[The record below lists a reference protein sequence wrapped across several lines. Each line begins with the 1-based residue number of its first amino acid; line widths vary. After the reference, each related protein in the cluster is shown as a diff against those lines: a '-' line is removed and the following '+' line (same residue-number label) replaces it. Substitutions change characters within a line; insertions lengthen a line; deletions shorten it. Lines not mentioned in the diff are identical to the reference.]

1 MAERLFII
9 GNEAVGWGALMADCD
24 AFFGYPITPQNETTE
39 WFAREY
45 PKRGKVF
52 FQTTSETSSI
62 NMVYGA
68 AACGVRA
75 MTSTS
80 GPGWG
85 LMQET
90 MSHLVNAQLPAV
102 IVLVQ
107 RGGPGQGTTRQA
119 QTDYFSATR
128 GGGQGGYK
136 TIVLCPASVQETH
149 DLVQLAFL
157 LADKYRNPVIVLTDA
172 VIGLTTEA
180 IEVKKINFGP
190 LPPKDWAVRGL
201 ENQPDGRARFI
212 TSSHGLDPRIYPNY
226 LALLTHLKEKYHRI
240 EEAEVRYETHQ
251 TEDAELILVAYGYPA
266 GVCRQA
272 LEMARDEGLRVGL
285 ARLITAWPFPYQVI
299 REKAQKGVQFL
310 VVEDSLGQMV
320 EDVKLAAEGRGKVHF
335 LGVFARHSPAEM
347 GLIFPERV
355 VEEIGR
361 ILYE

>member
-1 MAERLFII
+1 MSENMFVI

-39 WFAREY
+39 WFAREF

-52 FQTTSETSSI
+52 FQTASETASI
-62 NMVYGA
+62 NTVYGA

-75 MTSTS
+75 MTSTAS
-80 GPGWG
+80 PGWG

-90 MSHLVNAQLPAV
+90 MSHLANAQLPAV
-102 IVLVQ
+102 LVLVQ

-119 QTDYFSATR
+119 QTDYFSVTR

-149 DLVQLAFL
+149 DLIQLAFY
-157 LADKYRNPVIVLTDA
+157 LADKYRITAIILTDA

-180 IEVKKINFGP
+180 LEVKKIDFDP
-190 LPPKDWAVRGL
+190 LPPKDWAARGRD
-201 ENQPDGRARFI
+201 NQPDGQPRFV
-212 TSSHGLDPRIYPNY
+212 TSSHGLDPRMYPTY
-226 LALLTHLKEKYHRI
+226 LALMTDLNQKYKRI
-240 EEAEVRYETHQ
+240 EEAEVRYEAHQ
-251 TEDAELILVAYGYPA
+251 TEDAELILIAYGYPS

-272 LEMARDEGLRVGL
+272 LEMARAEGLRVGL
-285 ARLITAWPFPYQVI
+285 IRLITVWPFPTQVI
-299 REKAQKGVQFL
+299 REKAQEGVKIM

-320 EDVKLAAEGRGKVHF
+320 EDVRLAVEGRTEVNF
-335 LGVFARHSPAEM
+335 LGMFARHTPAEM

-355 VEEIGR
+355 VEEIRR
-361 ILYE
+361 IL